1 MAQYLGGGLGQ
12 LTFGQVDH
20 ESGHGKASDGLQ
32 RVIQHLSLIVSKHS
46 YVIQVNHY
54 RETAVIWPS
63 LQHIFHH
70 ELKVGGSLGE
80 THGHA

>member
-1 MAQYLGGGLGQ
+1 MAQYLGGGLDQ

-46 YVIQVNHY
+46 YVIQINHY
-54 RETAVIWPS
+54 R
-63 LQHIFHH
+63 
-70 ELKVGGSLGE
+70 
-80 THGHA
+80 